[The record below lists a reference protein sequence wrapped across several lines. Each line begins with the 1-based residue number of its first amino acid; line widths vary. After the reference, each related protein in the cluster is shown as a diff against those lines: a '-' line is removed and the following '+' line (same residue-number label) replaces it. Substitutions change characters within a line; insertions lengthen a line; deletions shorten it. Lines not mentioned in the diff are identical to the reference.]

1 MAAKKRTGLGKG
13 IEAYF
18 GGKTANEPAEDKP
31 SAVKAE
37 KGSTAAPRT
46 GAGKKAGT
54 EEAAVM
60 LRIALV
66 EPNRSQPRKNFDEE
80 ALNELA
86 DSIKEYGVLQPILVQ
101 DKGDRYEIIAGERRF
116 RAARLAGLKEIPAVV
131 RRFPD
136 DRIVELSLIENIQRE
151 DLNPIEEA
159 AAYQRL
165 SDEFGLKQEEIAERV
180 FKSRT
185 AVANS
190 LRLLKLSKEVQGMV
204 ESGLLSAGH
213 ARALVVIT
221 SKTEQKKLADLI
233 ISRQL
238 SVRETEQLVKKYQDA
253 AKKAAGKVKDDPEK
267 EREDRIRALAYKDME
282 DRLRSGLSN
291 KVSILAG
298 KKGGKIEIAYSDDDD
313 LERIIGLIL

>member
-1 MAAKKRTGLGKG
+1 MAEKKRGLGKG
-13 IEAYF
+13 LDFLFEDN
-18 GGKTANEPAEDKP
+18 ANDD
-31 SAVKAE
+31 SA
-37 KGSTAAPRT
+37 AAIT
-46 GAGKKAGT
+46 LK
-54 EEAAVM
+54 
-60 LRIALV
+60 LSDI
-66 EPNRSQPRKNFDEE
+66 EPNKDQARKNFDEE

-282 DRLRSGLSN
+282 DRLRSGLGN